1 MVRLGLASFVGTTRR
16 HDAHHVLRHSTL
28 CCSAGRI
35 ASTRRTSLF
44 TLSFLGASHLVRK
57 CGPGG
62 ESAFA
67 AATYDKQNLEELV
80 KLFNEAI
87 DISKGEEFAP
97 ADESWTKIIDFAP
110 DTSAAWSNRGTFRL
124 QRGKWSEG
132 LGDLEKAIELEG
144 GVDNAD
150 GYLTNNYAN
159 ALGATGQWDEA
170 LRVYKQSAEL
180 GAKRGEPDLQEIAE
194 ANYAL
199 GLMQT
204 SRDQEALEEVRSLL
218 RKDPNFLDMR
228 AAEAA
233 ILWALRDESGA
244 ETAWSA
250 LQTADEGG
258 LYAKQLAIARV
269 QSRWP
274 PRVTAA
280 LSAFIT
286 VQNKGNATD
295 YDGKVKTYQF

>member
-16 HDAHHVLRHSTL
+16 HDVHHVLRHSTL

-57 CGPGG
+57 CCPGG

-150 GYLTNNYAN
+150 GYLVRERERERERVTKSFDNVTDTCFFVF
-159 ALGATGQWDEA
+159 LLLLLLTDE
-170 LRVYKQSAEL
+170 Q
-180 GAKRGEPDLQEIAE
+180 
-194 ANYAL
+194 
-199 GLMQT
+199 
-204 SRDQEALEEVRSLL
+204 L
-218 RKDPNFLDMR
+218 RKCSRSD
-228 AAEAA
+228 
-233 ILWALRDESGA
+233 GA
-244 ETAWSA
+244 
-250 LQTADEGG
+250 
-258 LYAKQLAIARV
+258 V
-269 QSRWP
+269 
-274 PRVTAA
+274 
-280 LSAFIT
+280 
-286 VQNKGNATD
+286 
-295 YDGKVKTYQF
+295 